1 MSILILFPR
10 DMSVEERKEGRETVV
25 KEVANL

>member
-10 DMSVEERKEGRETVV
+10 DMSVEECKEGRETVV
-25 KEVANL
+25 KEVARL